1 MKKRIIAG
9 AFFLLAGLVSQS
21 ANQAHANVLP
31 DSGMRNI
38 LSTQLPASLRADI
51 KKEYAGYWITG
62 LYEEGK
68 IKKPS
73 YFITVENA
81 DQIIKM
87 SSDDSENW
95 IIISTT
101 IKDN

>member
-1 MKKRIIAG
+1 MKKRFIAG
-9 AFFLLAGLVSQS
+9 AFFLLAGLLSEWVSP
-21 ANQAHANVLP
+21 ARANVLP
-31 DSGMRNI
+31 TSGIHNI
-38 LSTQLPASLRADI
+38 LSTELPAVLREDI

-73 YFITVENA
+73 YFITIENA
-81 DQIIKM
+81 DRVITM

-95 IIISTT
+95 IIRSATV
-101 IKDN
+101 KNN